1 MGIILYPLYEK
12 GRPGNRK
19 ACLIRYAGARAAVC
33 QRDGVSMK
41 QQKLYHG
48 ACFYPELWNEAVL
61 EEDIHMMKETGINV
75 VRIGEF
81 AWSKM
86 EPGALFRKV
95 GIIVYIF

>member
-1 MGIILYPLYEK
+1 
-12 GRPGNRK
+12 
-19 ACLIRYAGARAAVC
+19 
-33 QRDGVSMK
+33 MK

-86 EPGALFRKV
+86 EPEEGCFDISFLRMSFANWPPMKLKPSCARRLPLRRS
-95 GIIVYIF
+95 G